1 VKLRLLTRADV
12 QKAVSMAQAIEV
24 VKTAFAQLSSGRA
37 FVPLRTQMFV
47 PQLNAVTLVMPAF
60 LTETGSMAIK
70 VVSVFPKNPE
80 LGLPTTQGVLLVVD
94 PQTGSPVA
102 IIDATYL
109 TALRTGAASGAAT
122 DLLARRDARHVA
134 ILGAGNQGRTQLLG
148 VCQVRKIERVWVY
161 DQFPD
166 RVQQYVT
173 DMSKAGG
180 RVPAD
185 IVAASSSGEAVAD
198 ADIICTASTSRSP
211 LYQDADLKA
220 GVHIN
225 GIGAYTV
232 EMQESPEATVA
243 RAKIVVDS
251 REAALAE
258 AGDLVIPM
266 RKGLI
271 NDHSIHAELGEMVL
285 GLKPGRENQDEVTFF
300 KSVGNAVQDAAVARL
315 ALQVAAE
322 RGLGTE
328 VEL

>member
-1 VKLRLLTRADV
+1 MKLRLLTRADV
-12 QKAVSMAQAIEV
+12 QKAVSMAQAIEA
-24 VKTAFAQLSSGRA
+24 VKAAFAQLSSGRA
-37 FVPLRTQMFV
+37 CVPLRTQLFV
-47 PQLNAVTLVMPAF
+47 PQHNAVTLVMPAY
-60 LTETGSMAIK
+60 LAETGSMVIK
-70 VVSVFPKNPE
+70 VVSVFPKNPD

-94 PQTGSPVA
+94 PDTGSPVA

-122 DLLARRDARHVA
+122 DLLARQDARHVA

-148 VCQVRKIERVWVY
+148 VCEVRQIERVWVY
-161 DQFPD
+161 DQFPE
-166 RVQQYVT
+166 RTQQYVA
-173 DMSKAGG
+173 DMRKAGG
-180 RVPAD
+180 RVPLD
-185 IVAASSSGEAVAD
+185 IVAAASSQEAVAD

-211 LYQDADLKA
+211 LFRDAGLKS

-232 EMQESPEATVA
+232 EMQESDEATVA

-271 NDHSIHAELGEMVL
+271 SEQSIYAELGEIVL
-285 GLKPGRENQDEVTFF
+285 GRKPGRENEREVTFF

-315 ALQVAAE
+315 ALQVSAE

-328 VEL
+328 VEM

>member
-1 VKLRLLTRADV
+1 MKLRLLTRADV
-12 QKAVSMAQAIEV
+12 QGAVSMARAIET
-24 VKTAFAQLSSGRA
+24 VKAAFAQLSSGRA
-37 FVPLRTQMFV
+37 CVPLRTQLFV
-47 PQLNAVTLVMPAF
+47 PQHDGVTLVMPAY
-60 LTETGSMAIK
+60 LADTGSMAIK
-70 VVSVFPKNPE
+70 VVSVFPKNPD
-80 LGLPTTQGVLLVVD
+80 LGLPTTQGVLLVID
-94 PQTGSPVA
+94 PETGSPLA

-122 DLLARRDARHVA
+122 DLLARQDARHVA
-134 ILGAGNQGRTQLLG
+134 ILGAGTQGRTQLLG
-148 VCQVRKIERVWVY
+148 VCEVRRIERVWVY

-166 RVQQYVT
+166 RTQQYVKA
-173 DMSKAGG
+173 MRQAGG

-185 IVAASSSGEAVAD
+185 IVLASSSREAVAD
-198 ADIICTASTSRSP
+198 ADIICTASTSKSP
-211 LYQDADLKA
+211 LFKDSDLKP

-225 GIGAYTV
+225 AIGSYTV
-232 EMQESPEATVA
+232 EMQESDEATVA

-271 NDHSIHAELGEMVL
+271 NEQSIHAELGEIVL
-285 GLKPGRENQDEVTFF
+285 GVKPGRENEREVTFF
-300 KSVGNAVQDAAVARL
+300 KSVGNAVQDASVARL

-328 VEL
+328 VEM